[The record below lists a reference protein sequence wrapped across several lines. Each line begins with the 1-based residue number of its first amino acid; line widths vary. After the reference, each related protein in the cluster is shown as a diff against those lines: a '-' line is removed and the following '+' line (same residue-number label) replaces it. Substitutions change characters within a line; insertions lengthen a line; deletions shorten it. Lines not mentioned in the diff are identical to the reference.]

1 MTTMAPRRMTLE
13 EFLRLRERKPA
24 LEFIDG
30 EVSQKVAAKARHGAL
45 QLEGAMLISAFARPN
60 RLARAF
66 PETRATFSGRSYVPD
81 VVVYR
86 WDRIPT
92 TADGEVADDVMLP
105 PDIAI
110 EVISPGRTVS
120 KLSERCRWFVAY
132 GVAVALLV
140 VPRRRTVYRFHA
152 REGERALTGVERID
166 LDEVLPGLELT
177 PTALFAALRMD

>member
-1 MTTMAPRRMTLE
+1 MTTIAQRGMTLE

-30 EVSQKVAAKARHGAL
+30 EVSQKVAPKARHGAL
-45 QLEGAMLISAFARPN
+45 QLEGAMLINAFARPI

-66 PETRATFSGRSYVPD
+66 PETRATFAGRSYVPD

-92 TADGEVADDVMLP
+92 TPDGEVADDFMLP

-110 EVISPGRTVS
+110 EVISPGQTVT
-120 KLSERCRWFVAY
+120 KLSERCRWFVAH
-132 GVAVALLV
+132 GVTVALLV
-140 VPRRRTVYRFHA
+140 VPRRRTVYWFHA
-152 REGERALTGVERID
+152 RESERALTGVERID
-166 LDEVLPGLELT
+166 LEEVLPGFELT
-177 PTALFAALRMD
+177 PATLFAALRMD